1 MTDLDIPEPLRQ
13 LLAAID
19 ETLTLPDPAGDRDD
33 LVRYEMCVSD
43 RIHLVQLAVRDLLAG
58 KSANGVQWEADY
70 LRKKS
75 ADNPPRYRNSEQYI
89 ADLRKAVANL
99 RTVTDEEV
107 GR

>member
-1 MTDLDIPEPLRQ
+1 MTDIPEPIRG

-19 ETLTLPDPAGDRDD
+19 ETLTLPAPAGARDD
-33 LVRYEMCVSD
+33 LVRYETCVTE

-58 KSANGVQWEADY
+58 KSSNGVEWEADY

-75 ADNPPRYRNSEQYI
+75 AANPPRYRDSEQYL
-89 ADLRKAVANL
+89 ADLRQAVADY
-99 RTVTDEEV
+99 RTPTDEAV